1 VAASSAAVDAA
12 AVTSVAAD
20 TVATVATV
28 APEVTADAV
37 AATAGTLA
45 DTGAATAATA
55 DALNAAAPTI
65 EGSLL
70 PSMTDTAGST
80 VADSGTAANIGA
92 QDFGSVLNPDG
103 SIPAPDATT
112 TGVPNPVQVTGA
124 PSGTSTQFVPG
135 VDNSIYTG
143 DTPTD
148 VPNPLPNSGAAVPP
162 DSGASPL
169 DWFNGLSPE
178 SRALTLQALGGAF
191 KGVWDAK
198 ALTALQQL
206 KNQQTIEQ
214 QQRGD
219 ASVAGLNIQPANIS
233 SGGLIA
239 NSLNGAG
246 YTSPAAAAATIGAG
260 SNVGGL
266 PALPGLLGQNP
277 NLNPANRTG

>member
-1 VAASSAAVDAA
+1 MAGIVAAAVDVAASSAAVDAA

-55 DALNAAAPTI
+55 DALNATAPAV
-65 EGSLL
+65 EDSLL
-70 PSMTDTAGST
+70 SPMTDTAGST
-80 VADSGTAANIGA
+80 VADNGAAANLGTPDSAGA
-92 QDFGSVLNPDG
+92 L
-103 SIPAPDATT
+103 
-112 TGVPNPVQVTGA
+112 NPVQVTGA
-124 PSGTSTQFVPG
+124 PSGASTQFVPG

-143 DTPTD
+143 DTPAD
-148 VPNPLPNSGAAVPP
+148 VPNPLPDSGAAVPP
-162 DSGASPL
+162 GSGASPL
-169 DWFNGLSPE
+169 DWLNGLSPE
-178 SRALTLQALGGAF
+178 TKALTLQALGGAF

-206 KNQQTIEQ
+206 RNQQTIAQ

-219 ASVAGLNIQPANIS
+219 SSVAALNVQPANIS

-239 NSLNGAG
+239 NGLNGAG

-260 SNVGGL
+260 SSIGGL